1 MFETRITELLGIKYP
16 IIQGGMV
23 WLSTAELAAAVSNAG
38 GLGIITSSNLAT
50 REELR
55 DELRK
60 AKTMTDKPFAV
71 NINLSPTTH
80 PVSTEEYI
88 DVVIDEGINI
98 VETSGRSP
106 EPYMK
111 QLNQGRVKVIH
122 KAPGGVRFA
131 QTAEEIGCDAV
142 SIIGYECG
150 GHPGPDDT
158 SSLVLVRAT
167 VEAVKIPVIAGGGF
181 ADAQGFVAALAL
193 GADGVL
199 MGTRFMAT
207 KECPAHP
214 RFKEWLLSARE
225 TDTLITQRSIRAP
238 SRNLRNEPALKVL
251 EMESRGATLEELLTV
266 TRGENSQLVYFGG
279 ELNAGVAE
287 CGQVVGLIHDIPT
300 VKEVIDGIITGAEEI
315 IKKKLYP
322 YVAAQ

>member
-1 MFETRITELLGIKYP
+1 MFKTRITELLGIEYP
-16 IIQGGMV
+16 IVQGGMV
-23 WLSTAELAAAVSNAG
+23 HLSRAELVAAVSNAG
-38 GLGIITSSNLAT
+38 GLGIITSADHAT
-50 REELR
+50 KEGLR
-55 DELRK
+55 DELRRTK
-60 AKTMTDKPFAV
+60 SLTDKPFGV
-71 NINLSPTTH
+71 NINLSPAAR
-80 PVSTEEYI
+80 PVDTEEYI
-88 DVVIDEGINI
+88 NVVIEEGVRI

-111 QLNQGRVKVIH
+111 QFKQGNVIVIH

-131 QTAEEIGCDAV
+131 ETAELVGCDAV

-158 SSLVLVRAT
+158 GSLVLVPAT
-167 VEAVKIPVIAGGGF
+167 VAAVKIPVIAGGGF
-181 ADAQGFVAALAL
+181 ADAGGFVSALAL

-207 KECPAHP
+207 RECPAHP
-214 RFKEWLLSARE
+214 KYKEWLLNSRK

-238 SRNLRNEPALKVL
+238 SRNLRNGPALKVQ

-266 TRGENSQLVYFGG
+266 TSGQNSTRAYFDG
-279 ELNAGVAE
+279 ELEAGLVE

-300 VKEVIDGIITGAEEI
+300 VKEVIDGIITGAREI
-315 IKKKLYP
+315 IEKRLAGL
-322 YVAAQ
+322 VAGA

>member
-1 MFETRITELLGIKYP
+1 MFKTRITELLGIEYP
-16 IIQGGMV
+16 IVQGGMV
-23 WLSTAELAAAVSNAG
+23 HLSRAELVAAVSNAG
-38 GLGIITSSNLAT
+38 GLGIITSADHAT
-50 REELR
+50 KEGLR
-55 DELRK
+55 DELRRTK
-60 AKTMTDKPFAV
+60 SLTDKPFGV
-71 NINLSPTTH
+71 NINLSPAAR
-80 PVSTEEYI
+80 PVDTGEYI
-88 DVVIDEGINI
+88 NVVIEEGVRI

-111 QLNQGRVKVIH
+111 QFKQGNVIVIH

-131 QTAEEIGCDAV
+131 ETAELVGCDAV

-158 SSLVLVRAT
+158 GSLVLVPAT
-167 VEAVKIPVIAGGGF
+167 VAAVKIPVIAGGGF
-181 ADAQGFVAALAL
+181 ADAGGFVSALAL

-207 KECPAHP
+207 RECPAHP
-214 RFKEWLLSARE
+214 KYKEWLLNSRE

-238 SRNLRNEPALKVL
+238 SRNLRNGPALKVQ

-266 TRGENSQLVYFGG
+266 TSGQNSTRAYFDG
-279 ELNAGVAE
+279 ELEAGLVE

-300 VKEVIDGIITGAEEI
+300 VKEVIDGIITGAREI
-315 IKKKLYP
+315 IEKRLTGL
-322 YVAAQ
+322 VAGA

>member
-16 IIQGGMV
+16 IIQGGLI
-23 WLSTAELAAAVSNAG
+23 WLSDAELAAAVSNAG
-38 GLGIITSSNLAT
+38 GLGIITSANFAT

-55 DELRK
+55 NELRR
-60 AKTMTDKPFAV
+60 AKSLTDKPFGV
-71 NINLSPTTH
+71 NISLGPTTR
-80 PVSTEEYI
+80 PVNTEEYI
-88 DVVIDEGINI
+88 DVVIDEGVRV

-111 QLNQGRVKVIH
+111 QFKQGGVKVIH

-131 QTAEEIGCDAV
+131 ETAERAGCDAV

-167 VEAVKIPVIAGGGF
+167 VETVKIPVVAGGGF
-181 ADAQGFVAALAL
+181 ADAAGFVAALAL

-207 KECPAHP
+207 RECKAHP
-214 RFKEWLLSARE
+214 RFKEWLLNARE
-225 TDTLITQRSIRAP
+225 TDTFITQRSIRAP
-238 SRNLRNEPALKVL
+238 ARNLKNEPALRVL
-251 EMESRGATLEELLTV
+251 EMESRGATLEELLTI
-266 TRGENSQLVYFGG
+266 TRGENAQRIYLEGD
-279 ELNAGVAE
+279 LNAGLAE
-287 CGQVVGLIHDIPT
+287 CGQVVGIIRDIPT
-300 VKEVIDGIITGAEEI
+300 VKEVIDGIIQGAEEI
-315 IKKKLYP
+315 IKNKLYSL
-322 YVAAQ
+322 VAT

>member
-1 MFETRITELLGIKYP
+1 MFKTRITELLGIKYP

-23 WLSTAELAAAVSNAG
+23 WLSRAELAAAVSNAG
-38 GLGIITSSNLAT
+38 GLGIITSSNFASKAA
-50 REELR
+50 LR

-60 AKTMTDKPFAV
+60 TRSLTDKPVGV

-80 PVSTEEYI
+80 PVNTEEYI
-88 DVVIDEGINI
+88 EVVIEEGIRI

-111 QLNQGRVKVIH
+111 QLKRGNVTVLH
-122 KAPGGVRFA
+122 KAPGAVRYA
-131 QTAEEIGCDAV
+131 QAAEEIGCDAI

-158 SSLVLVRAT
+158 GSLVLVRAT
-167 VEAVKIPVIAGGGF
+167 VEAVKIPVVAGGGF

-214 RFKEWLLSARE
+214 RFKEWLIKARE

-238 SRNLRNEPALKVL
+238 ARNLRNEPAIKVR
-251 EMESRGATLEELLTV
+251 EMENKGATLEELLAV
-266 TRGENSQLVYFGG
+266 IRGENAQRLYFEGD
-279 ELNAGVAE
+279 LDAGLAE
-287 CGQVVGLIHDIPT
+287 CGQVVGIIHDIPT
-300 VKEVIDGIITGAEEI
+300 VKEVIDGIIGGAEEI
-315 IKKKLYP
+315 IKGKLYS
-322 YVAAQ
+322 YAANT

>member
-1 MFETRITELLGIKYP
+1 MFKTRITELLGIEYP
-16 IIQGGMV
+16 IVQGGMV
-23 WLSTAELAAAVSNAG
+23 HLSRAELVAAVSNAG
-38 GLGIITSSNLAT
+38 GLGIITSADHAT
-50 REELR
+50 KEGLR
-55 DELRK
+55 DELRRTK
-60 AKTMTDKPFAV
+60 SLTDKPFGV
-71 NINLSPTTH
+71 NINLSPAAR
-80 PVSTEEYI
+80 PVDTEEYI
-88 DVVIDEGINI
+88 DVVVEEGVRI

-111 QLNQGRVKVIH
+111 QFKQGNVIVIH

-131 QTAEEIGCDAV
+131 ETAELVGCDAV

-158 SSLVLVRAT
+158 GSLVLVPAT
-167 VEAVKIPVIAGGGF
+167 VAAVKIPVIAGGGF
-181 ADAQGFVAALAL
+181 ADAGGFVSALAL

-207 KECPAHP
+207 RECPAHP
-214 RFKEWLLSARE
+214 KYKEWLLNSRE

-238 SRNLRNEPALKVL
+238 SRNLRNGPALKVQ

-266 TRGENSQLVYFGG
+266 TSGQNSTRAYFDG
-279 ELNAGVAE
+279 ELEAGLVE

-300 VKEVIDGIITGAEEI
+300 VKEVIDGIITGAREI
-315 IKKKLYP
+315 IEKRLAGL
-322 YVAAQ
+322 VAGA

>member
-16 IIQGGMV
+16 IIQGGMI
-23 WLSTAELAAAVSNAG
+23 WLSRAELAAAVSDAG
-38 GLGIITSSNLAT
+38 GLGIITSANSNT
-50 REELR
+50 KDELR

-60 AKTMTDKPFAV
+60 AKALTDKPLGV
-71 NINLSPTTH
+71 NINLSPTTR
-80 PVSTEEYI
+80 PVNIEEYI
-88 DVVIDEGINI
+88 EVVINEGIRI
-98 VETSGRSP
+98 IETSGRSP
-106 EPYMK
+106 ESYMK
-111 QLNQGRVKVIH
+111 RLKEANVIVLH
-122 KAPGGVRFA
+122 KAPGAVRFA

-167 VEAVKIPVIAGGGF
+167 VEALKIPVVAGGGF

-207 KECPAHP
+207 KECPAHSS
-214 RFKEWLLSARE
+214 FKEWLIRARE

-238 SRNLRNEPALKVL
+238 ARNLKNKSTTKVL
-251 EMESRGATLEELLTV
+251 EMESRGATLEELLTI
-266 TRGENSQLVYFGG
+266 TRGENAQRLYYEGDL
-279 ELNAGVAE
+279 EAGLAE
-287 CGQVVGLIHDIPT
+287 CGQVVGIIDDIPS
-300 VKEVIDGIITGAEEI
+300 VKEVIDGIIGGAEEI
-315 IKKKLYP
+315 ITKKLHS
-322 YVAAQ
+322 YVAGS

>member
-1 MFETRITELLGIKYP
+1 MFVTRITELLGIKYP
-16 IIQGGMV
+16 IIQGGMI
-23 WLSTAELAAAVSNAG
+23 WLSTAELAAAVSEAG
-38 GLGIITSSNLAT
+38 GLGIITSANFAT
-50 REELR
+50 KETLR

-60 AKTMTDKPFAV
+60 AKSLTDKPLGV
-71 NINLSPTTH
+71 NINLGPTVR
-80 PVSTEEYI
+80 PASTEEYI
-88 DVVIDEGINI
+88 DVVINEGIGI
-98 VETSGRSP
+98 VETSGYSP
-106 EPYMK
+106 EPHMK
-111 QLNQGRVKVIH
+111 QLKQGGVKVMH

-131 QTAEEIGCDAV
+131 ETAELIGCDAV

-158 SSLVLVRAT
+158 GSLVLVRAT

-193 GADGVL
+193 GADGVI

-207 KECPAHP
+207 RECPAHP
-214 RFKEWLLSARE
+214 RFKEWLISAKE

-238 SRNLRNEPALKVL
+238 SRVLRNEPALKVL
-251 EMESRGATLEELLTV
+251 EMESKGATPEELLTTIRV
-266 TRGENSQLVYFGG
+266 EDMQRVYYEGDL
-279 ELNAGVAE
+279 EAGLAE

-300 VKEVIDGIITGAEEI
+300 VKEVIDGIIQGAEEI

-322 YVAAQ
+322 YVATR